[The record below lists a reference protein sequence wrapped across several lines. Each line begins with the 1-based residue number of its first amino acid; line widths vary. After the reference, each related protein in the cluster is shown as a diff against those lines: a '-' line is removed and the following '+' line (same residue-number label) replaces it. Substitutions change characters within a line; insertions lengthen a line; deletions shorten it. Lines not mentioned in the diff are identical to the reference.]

1 MTKETCLHPVPYC
14 FQMTR
19 QDVHDDG
26 GSDMDEPMA
35 SQGHDSEAP
44 LTHNTSKSNFFNMT
58 AEGAGGGGGQPDVS
72 VVSRGGRGETPV
84 GAKYRSV

>member
-1 MTKETCLHPVPYC
+1 
-14 FQMTR
+14 MTR

-58 AEGAGGGGGQPDVS
+58 AEGASGGGGQPDVS

-84 GAKYRSV
+84 GAKYRSVEVVCKVCCVHCFQS

>member
-1 MTKETCLHPVPYC
+1 
-14 FQMTR
+14 
-19 QDVHDDG
+19 
-26 GSDMDEPMA
+26 MDEPMA

>member
-1 MTKETCLHPVPYC
+1 
-14 FQMTR
+14 
-19 QDVHDDG
+19 
-26 GSDMDEPMA
+26 MDEPMA

-58 AEGAGGGGGQPDVS
+58 AEGAGGGGGGQPDVS

-84 GAKYRSV
+84 GAKYRSVSRLCAKSAVFSVFNHNENVSLFFPL